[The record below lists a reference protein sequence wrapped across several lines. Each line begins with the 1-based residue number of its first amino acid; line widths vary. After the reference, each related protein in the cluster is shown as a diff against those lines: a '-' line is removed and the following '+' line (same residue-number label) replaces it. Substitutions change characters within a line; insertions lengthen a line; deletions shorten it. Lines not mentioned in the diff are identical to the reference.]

1 MNSVNPVSVLSSISH
16 YFHTGVLKMIPDPT
30 RQTQQALTCGEDS
43 VVVRSNLEQGQ
54 LLLSDVGD
62 AIFSPM
68 GKD

>member
-1 MNSVNPVSVLSSISH
+1 
-16 YFHTGVLKMIPDPT
+16 MIPDPT